1 MYLYIHYL
9 NIHIDI
15 YDYNHIVGSTEKCDQ
30 FCYFNTIIVTITTLI
45 LIAVAANKSKKK
57 LRRTK
62 RRIVQENLRLH

>member
-30 FCYFNTIIVTITTLI
+30 FFYFNTIIVTITITTTLI
-45 LIAVAANKSKKK
+45 LIAVAAKKSKK
-57 LRRTK
+57 
-62 RRIVQENLRLH
+62 N